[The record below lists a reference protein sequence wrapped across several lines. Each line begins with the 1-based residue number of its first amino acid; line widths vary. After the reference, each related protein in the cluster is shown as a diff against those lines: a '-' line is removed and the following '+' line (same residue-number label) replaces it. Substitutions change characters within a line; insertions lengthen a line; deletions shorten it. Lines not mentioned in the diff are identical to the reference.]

1 MKVLV
6 TGSSGLIGSALC
18 ERLNKDGHTVL
29 RAVRV
34 ATTRANTVLWNPI
47 AGTIDAAAL
56 QGVNAVV
63 HLAGAGIGDKR
74 WTDEYKKEILQSRTL
89 GTSLLARTLSAMDT
103 PPSVFLSS
111 SAIGIYGP
119 SND

>member
-18 ERLNKDGHTVL
+18 ERLNKDGHTVI

-34 ATTRANTVLWNPI
+34 ATTQANTVLWNPH

-56 QGVNAVV
+56 QGINAVV

-74 WTDEYKKEILQSRTL
+74 WTDEYKKKSCKAE
-89 GTSLLARTLSAMDT
+89 LLEHRS
-103 PPSVFLSS
+103 
-111 SAIGIYGP
+111 
-119 SND
+119 